1 MTIATIIEGRP
12 KPLNVTP
19 SDSIQNAAE
28 IMSEHRIGFLL
39 VLNED
44 ESLFGVISER
54 DIVHDV
60 AVGGGDYG
68 KRPVSGIA
76 TTAVKTC
83 LPTDDPHDI
92 FERMTAGRFRHMPV
106 AQNGAII
113 GVVSMS
119 DLLRHFEQESS
130 PAARTKAFQAFF
142 SGDAIPGG

>member
-1 MTIATIIEGRP
+1 MSIATIIEGHP
-12 KPLNVTP
+12 APLSVAPDNT
-19 SDSIQNAAE
+19 IQNAAE

-44 ESLFGVISER
+44 GSLFGVISER

-60 AVGGGDYG
+60 AVGGGDYA

-92 FERMTAGRFRHMPV
+92 FERMTAGKFRHMPV
-106 AQNGAII
+106 AEAGAII
-113 GVVSMS
+113 GVISMS
-119 DLLRHFEQESS
+119 DLLRHFEQEST
-130 PAARTKAFQAFF
+130 PAARAKAFQAFF